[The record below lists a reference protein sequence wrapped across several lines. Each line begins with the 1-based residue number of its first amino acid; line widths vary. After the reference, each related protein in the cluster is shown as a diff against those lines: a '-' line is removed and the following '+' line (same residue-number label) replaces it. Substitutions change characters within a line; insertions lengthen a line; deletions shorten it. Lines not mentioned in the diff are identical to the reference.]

1 MKHVFLGILF
11 IFINLGLHA
20 QGRNQ
25 DIKIGAKAGANFYD
39 AANNENKTGLL
50 TGAFIKGFINNKIAI
65 QVEAL
70 FSKEGAKLNNQKLK
84 IDYIRL
90 PVLVKYYLVKGINIQ
105 GGPQFGFVVNDNITK
120 VLGNLFEAED
130 IDITGNIEI
139 GIDLPFD
146 LSIDVRYNFGLSDV
160 VKNGN
165 VGKNQVFSVT
175 LACAF
180 LNK

>member
-1 MKHVFLGILF
+1 M
-11 IFINLGLHA
+11 
-20 QGRNQ
+20 
-25 DIKIGAKAGANFYD
+25 
-39 AANNENKTGLL
+39 
-50 TGAFIKGFINNKIAI
+50 
-65 QVEAL
+65 
-70 FSKEGAKLNNQKLK
+70 NNQKLN
-84 IDYIRL
+84 IDYIRF
-90 PVLVKYYLVKGINIQ
+90 PVLVKYYLLKGINIQ

-120 VLGNLFEAED
+120 VLGSLFEAED
-130 IDITGNIEI
+130 IDITGNIGI